1 MKPVPASTPH
11 NSPMQAAL
19 SATAYHCRAKQVLI
33 LMSDTGGGHRSAAGA
48 IQEGLLY
55 LYGDNVSVSIVDPW
69 RDYAI
74 WPVNRIAD
82 TYGWTVN
89 RALWIWKG
97 LWHLEKK
104 PYFIKSLFYAFYP
117 LAAPAFLKLVKLYQ
131 PNIIVSVHPILT
143 YISLL
148 VLERYNLGI
157 PFVTVVTDMIK
168 SWNVWYRPSTTLCL
182 VPTSSI
188 GRQAMR
194 LGIPAT
200 KVNVVGQPVSLK
212 MRAEAGEKGRIRR
225 LLGLDPSLPVVL
237 VAGGGEGYG
246 QVYEVAK
253 CIDQRLRG
261 IQLIVVAG
269 RNKALRKKLETR
281 RWQQPT
287 LTYGFTS
294 RMAELMQAA
303 DVFITKAGPGS
314 ISEAFVVGLP
324 LILFDYI
331 PGQEDA
337 NVQYVLQHKAGV
349 YIPEPEQIVQQLS
362 MWLRPES
369 AVLNALAQNALSLAQ
384 PDAALTVARYVY
396 ELA

>member
-1 MKPVPASTPH
+1 
-11 NSPMQAAL
+11 MQAAL
-19 SATAYHCRAKQVLI
+19 SATAYHCRSKQVLI

-55 LYGDNVSVSIVDPW
+55 LYGDNVSVSIVDAW

-104 PYFIKSLFYAFYP
+104 PYFIKALFYAFYP

-182 VPTSSI
+182 VS
-188 GRQAMR
+188 
-194 LGIPAT
+194 
-200 KVNVVGQPVSLK
+200 
-212 MRAEAGEKGRIRR
+212 
-225 LLGLDPSLPVVL
+225 
-237 VAGGGEGYG
+237 
-246 QVYEVAK
+246 
-253 CIDQRLRG
+253 
-261 IQLIVVAG
+261 
-269 RNKALRKKLETR
+269 TR
-281 RWQQPT
+281 T
-287 LTYGFTS
+287 
-294 RMAELMQAA
+294 
-303 DVFITKAGPGS
+303 
-314 ISEAFVVGLP
+314 
-324 LILFDYI
+324 
-331 PGQEDA
+331 
-337 NVQYVLQHKAGV
+337 
-349 YIPEPEQIVQQLS
+349 
-362 MWLRPES
+362 
-369 AVLNALAQNALSLAQ
+369 
-384 PDAALTVARYVY
+384 
-396 ELA
+396 